1 MNKTSKK
8 QKGHKKRPDKIKNKN
23 SGKIEKPEHP
33 PPDTALVKFDPLQRY
48 LAEIS
53 KYKLLTREQEI
64 ELGKRVREE
73 GDTEAAYVLL
83 TANLRLVV
91 KIALEFQRVWMQ
103 NLLDLIQEGNIGLMQ
118 AVKKFDPYKNVK
130 FSYYASFWIKAYIL
144 KFIMDNWRLVKIGTT
159 QGQRK
164 LFFKLKKEKQKL
176 IDQGFDPKPKLLSER
191 LGVSEREIVDMDQR
205 LDGWDV
211 SLDAP
216 LKDDSDAGRIEFLSS
231 EVDSTEDQMAKKE
244 IETLLHKKIDDAKNI
259 DVVGKQDAAPSETA
273 LVKFD
278 PLQRYL
284 AEISKYN
291 LITREQEQE
300 LGRKIQEEGDTE
312 AAYVLVTANLRL
324 VVKIALE
331 FQRLWMQNL
340 LDLIQ
345 EGNIGLIQAVRKF
358 DPYKNVKFS
367 YYASFWIKAYILKF
381 IMDNW
386 RLVKIGTTQGQRKLF
401 FKLKKEKQKLV
412 DQGFDPKPKLLSEK
426 LGVSEREI
434 VDMDQR
440 LNGWDVS
447 LDAPLKDDSDTE
459 RIELLDTDV
468 ESTEDRVARKEIEN
482 LLHNKIDEFKKTM
495 SPREL
500 EIFEKRIFSDTPATL
515 QKIGDRYGIS
525 RERVRQVENNIIKK
539 LREYFKRE
547 IPDFESYNVVDVSD

>member
-8 QKGHKKRPDKIKNKN
+8 QKGYKKRPDKIKNEN
-23 SGKIEKPEHP
+23 SGDIKKPEHSSS
-33 PPDTALVKFDPLQRY
+33 DTALVKFDPLQRY

-64 ELGKRVREE
+64 ELGKRVLEE
-73 GDTEAAYVLL
+73 GDTEAAYVLV

-91 KIALEFQRVWMQ
+91 KIALEFQRIWMQ

-231 EVDSTEDQMAKKE
+231 EVESTEDQVAKKE
-244 IETLLHKKIDDAKNI
+244 IET
-259 DVVGKQDAAPSETA
+259 
-273 LVKFD
+273 
-278 PLQRYL
+278 
-284 AEISKYN
+284 
-291 LITREQEQE
+291 
-300 LGRKIQEEGDTE
+300 
-312 AAYVLVTANLRL
+312 
-324 VVKIALE
+324 
-331 FQRLWMQNL
+331 
-340 LDLIQ
+340 
-345 EGNIGLIQAVRKF
+345 
-358 DPYKNVKFS
+358 
-367 YYASFWIKAYILKF
+367 
-381 IMDNW
+381 
-386 RLVKIGTTQGQRKLF
+386 
-401 FKLKKEKQKLV
+401 
-412 DQGFDPKPKLLSEK
+412 
-426 LGVSEREI
+426 
-434 VDMDQR
+434 
-440 LNGWDVS
+440 
-447 LDAPLKDDSDTE
+447 
-459 RIELLDTDV
+459 
-468 ESTEDRVARKEIEN
+468 

-495 SPREL
+495 TEREL
-500 EIFEKRIFSDTPATL
+500 EIFEQRIFADNPATL
-515 QKIGDRYGIS
+515 QDIGDRYGIS
-525 RERVRQVENNIIKK
+525 RERVRQVEKNIIKK
-539 LREYFKRE
+539 LRTFFKQDM
-547 IPDFESYNVVDVSD
+547 PDFDSYDSVEVSS

>member
-1 MNKTSKK
+1 MKKAAKKKKKGKEEPKKIDTTKYKDDVSK
-8 QKGHKKRPDKIKNKN
+8 QDVDP
-23 SGKIEKPEHP
+23 PE
-33 PPDTALVKFDPLQRY
+33 TALVKFDPLQRY

-53 KYKLLTREQEI
+53 KYK
-64 ELGKRVREE
+64 
-73 GDTEAAYVLL
+73 
-83 TANLRLVV
+83 
-91 KIALEFQRVWMQ
+91 
-103 NLLDLIQEGNIGLMQ
+103 
-118 AVKKFDPYKNVK
+118 
-130 FSYYASFWIKAYIL
+130 
-144 KFIMDNWRLVKIGTT
+144 
-159 QGQRK
+159 
-164 LFFKLKKEKQKL
+164 
-176 IDQGFDPKPKLLSER
+176 
-191 LGVSEREIVDMDQR
+191 
-205 LDGWDV
+205 
-211 SLDAP
+211 
-216 LKDDSDAGRIEFLSS
+216 
-231 EVDSTEDQMAKKE
+231 
-244 IETLLHKKIDDAKNI
+244 
-259 DVVGKQDAAPSETA
+259 
-273 LVKFD
+273 
-278 PLQRYL
+278 
-284 AEISKYN
+284 

-468 ESTEDRVARKEIEN
+468 ESTEDRVARKEIET
-482 LLHNKIDEFKKTM
+482 LLHNRIDEFKKTM

-500 EIFEKRIFSDTPATL
+500 EIFEQRIFSDNPATL

-547 IPDFESYNVVDVSD
+547 IPDFDSYNVVDVSD